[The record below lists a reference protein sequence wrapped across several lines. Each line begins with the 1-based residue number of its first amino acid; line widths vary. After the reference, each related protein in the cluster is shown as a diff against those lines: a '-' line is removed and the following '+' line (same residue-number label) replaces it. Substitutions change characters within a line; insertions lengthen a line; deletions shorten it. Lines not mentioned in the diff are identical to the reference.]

1 MTVQDAATMKPDEQA
16 ENRTSERRRRWLRS
30 IQPIAAAALVLA
42 IWQAIIVL
50 FDVPKYIVPSPTD
63 IIEAGIK
70 KAPIIG
76 RHYLVT
82 LYEALFGYTIAVL
95 IAVPSALLIAY
106 SKFAQRTIYPTMA
119 LMDMIPK
126 IALAPVFIVWLGLG
140 LAPKLAVTALVCFF
154 PIVLNG
160 ILGFR
165 SINPEII
172 YLAQSMGSRPWETFW
187 KIRFP
192 NALPYLFVGLK
203 YGASAAMV
211 GAVVAEFVGGNAGLG
226 YYLVD
231 AMAKYKTGLG
241 FAIMFAMTT
250 IGLGL
255 FFGMQIVERLAVP
268 WHVSQRTER
277 QGAVRG

>member
-1 MTVQDAATMKPDEQA
+1 MTAQGAGTIQSGGEGKK
-16 ENRTSERRRRWLRS
+16 RLSERQLRWLHLA
-30 IQPIAAAALVLA
+30 QPVAAAVLVLA
-42 IWQAIIVL
+42 LWEAIIAA
-50 FDVPKYIVPSPTD
+50 FDVPKYIVPAPTD

-76 RHYLVT
+76 RHYYVT
-82 LYEALFGYTIAVL
+82 LYEAVLGYMIAIF
-95 IAVPSALLIAY
+95 IAVPSALMIAF
-106 SKFAQRTIYPTMA
+106 SRLAQRTIYPMMA
-119 LMDMIPK
+119 LMDMTPK

-140 LAPKLAVTALVCFF
+140 LEPKLAVTVLVCFF

-165 SINPEII
+165 SISPEIV

-211 GAVVAEFVGGNAGLG
+211 GAVVAEFVGGSAGLG

-231 AMAKYKTGLG
+231 AMAKYKTDLG
-241 FAIMFAMTT
+241 IAIMFVMTT
-250 IGLGL
+250 IGLGM
-255 FFGMQIVERLAVP
+255 FFGMQMVERLAIP

-277 QGAVRG
+277 RGAVRS